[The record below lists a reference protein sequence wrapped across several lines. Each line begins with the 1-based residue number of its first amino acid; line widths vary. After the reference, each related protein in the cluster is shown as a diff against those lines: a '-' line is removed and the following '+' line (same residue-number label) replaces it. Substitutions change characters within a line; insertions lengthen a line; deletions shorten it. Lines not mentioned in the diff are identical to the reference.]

1 MFAASNVAREYAST
15 GTCKIARESGE
26 NANSLASRAR
36 HARLRVLLKDRGI
49 LHPEVDSY
57 KAADDYIS
65 EHGALPREKST
76 EMLLTRK
83 PCCPVMDSPPGT
95 GTDTTT
101 TSFIVSMEKGTQ
113 MRLPPLFMNHTAA
126 STDTDNGTVN
136 KSSYGPAIVYDN
148 ANTFSAY
155 ADGVELSFSA

>member
-57 KAADDYIS
+57 KATDDYIS

-83 PCCPVMDSPPGT
+83 PYCPGNGLATWYWHGYDHNIIYCIDGE
-95 GTDTTT
+95 GNTDAA
-101 TSFIVSMEKGTQ
+101 
-113 MRLPPLFMNHTAA
+113 TAA
-126 STDTDNGTVN
+126 FYESHG
-136 KSSYGPAIVYDN
+136 S
-148 ANTFSAY
+148 
-155 ADGVELSFSA
+155 